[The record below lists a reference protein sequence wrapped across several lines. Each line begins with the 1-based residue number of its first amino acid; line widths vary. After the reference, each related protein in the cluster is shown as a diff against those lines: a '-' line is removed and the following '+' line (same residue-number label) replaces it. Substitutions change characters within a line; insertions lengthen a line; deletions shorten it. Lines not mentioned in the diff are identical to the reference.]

1 MRPRRTT
8 GRGRRLTPGL
18 VVVLV
23 VGFLAV
29 WLERSGSL
37 PGPVAEVV
45 RQAETAV
52 LDPILRELGLGGPEV
67 PPVEPGDGFDPGQA
81 RAQLARIRVEPER
94 KRGYARED
102 WPHWLDED
110 RNCLDTRGEVLAAE
124 SLEPPRLGPDGCR
137 VVAGRWLDRYTG
149 ETVTDPGA
157 LDVDHV
163 VALEEAHG
171 SGGHAWTRERRAAFA
186 NDLTDP
192 RSLIAVSA
200 AANRAK
206 GAQGPE
212 AWLPPDRRDRC
223 RYVADWIG
231 VKARWD
237 LAMDESERVA
247 VGNLVEACAAA
258 LETTASTRPAPGP

>member
-52 LDPILRELGLGGPEV
+52 LAPVLRELGLGGPEV

-186 NDLTDP
+186 NDLRDP

-258 LETTASTRPAPGP
+258 LETTASTGPAPGR